1 MSNEF
6 SLNAELRSDE
16 GKGASRRLRRLQ
28 NKVPAIRSTDPCKLQ
43 IISFAPDRKYS

>member
-28 NKVPAIRSTDPCKLQ
+28 NKVPERENGIKDSSD
-43 IISFAPDRKYS
+43 Y